1 MPPIHDDAVCLRH
14 REWSETSQTVTLLTR
29 AHGLLHGLAK
39 GSLRDKAPY
48 SGGFETLQFGELGF
62 LNKPDSDLNI
72 LTDWDLIDPFH
83 RFRSEYRAATVAM
96 FACELTASM
105 LAPHDPHPVTFAALL
120 DLIGSLT
127 ETPARHGP
135 ARSLTVYL
143 DSLLADTGHML
154 ATPGLD
160 AQADAVWAFDPRSN
174 HFEPDP
180 DRRLPANDPFE
191 SGVQSGGVWHLR
203 SKTILALQTVRRTS
217 ESEPQSG
224 LSSEQSLEMDPKDWS
239 RSARFLA
246 ACVCYRASRRPA
258 SLASFLRL
266 TQN

>member
-1 MPPIHDDAVCLRH
+1 MPPIHDEAVCLRH

-39 GSLRDKAPY
+39 GSLREKAPY
-48 SGGFETLQFGELGF
+48 SGGFEILQFGELGF

-83 RFRSEYRAATVAM
+83 RFRGDYRAATIAM

-105 LAPHDPHPVTFAALL
+105 LAPHDPHPVTFSALL
-120 DLIGSLT
+120 DLICSLT
-127 ETPARHGP
+127 ESPAQHGP

-143 DSLLADTGHML
+143 DALLEDTGHML
-154 ATPGLD
+154 ASAGLD
-160 AQADAVWAFDPRSN
+160 AKADAVWAFDPGSN
-174 HFEPDP
+174 HFVPDP
-180 DRRLPANDPFE
+180 ERRLPANDPFDA
-191 SGVQSGGVWHLR
+191 GARNGGVWHLR
-203 SKTILALQTVRRTS
+203 SNTILALQAVRIS
-217 ESEPQSG
+217 AESEPEAG
-224 LSSEQSLEMDPKDWS
+224 LVSEHSHEIDSKDWS
-239 RSARFLA
+239 RAARFLA